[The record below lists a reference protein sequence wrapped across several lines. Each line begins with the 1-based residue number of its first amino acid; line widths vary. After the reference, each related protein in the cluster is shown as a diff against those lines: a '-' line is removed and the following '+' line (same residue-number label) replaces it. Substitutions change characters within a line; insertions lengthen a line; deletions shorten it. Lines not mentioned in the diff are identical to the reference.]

1 MFARIRATFW
11 HFWCEPTPL
20 QLRCCQFC
28 CWLYFQCGKDW
39 VSHSVLLCYQIKPT
53 QAVCSA
59 VLEQLFI
66 SLLHSAWT
74 LFWYCHHPRRW
85 THPSCL
91 WHPKPITRLISFD
104 CSLFDRSTDSSTT
117 SSSSSIHIHPF
128 VVQSP
133 LRTSSSTSRALG
145 DVYSHR
151 PWVSHGKSWRV
162 FGSFCSVFLALGK
175 LD

>member
-1 MFARIRATFW
+1 MNQRLSSWGAASSVAGFISN
-11 HFWCEPTPL
+11 
-20 QLRCCQFC
+20 
-28 CWLYFQCGKDW
+28 CGKDW

-151 PWVSHGKSWRV
+151 PWWVMASHGESLAHFALSSW
-162 FGSFCSVFLALGK
+162 LGEVGLVK
-175 LD
+175 LYHM

>member
-1 MFARIRATFW
+1 MAKTEFLT
-11 HFWCEPTPL
+11 
-20 QLRCCQFC
+20 QYCCI
-28 CWLYFQCGKDW
+28 
-39 VSHSVLLCYQIKPT
+39 LLCYQIKPT

-66 SLLHSAWT
+66 SLL
-74 LFWYCHHPRRW
+74 HHPRRW

-104 CSLFDRSTDSSTT
+104 CSLFDRSTDSSIT

-151 PWVSHGKSWRV
+151 PWGESWQV
-162 FGSFCSVFLALGK
+162 MASLWLILLCLLGFGEVGLVK
-175 LD
+175 LYHI